1 MADFEQKT
9 DEYGT
14 TILKLVRVKSSV
26 VGNAKFYGNVM
37 LVIKQYKENDLE
49 MMTVRIVS
57 ISNQSNV
64 TANMNNI
71 VAAEKLSINK
81 ITALANHKSNSIDF
95 GPGQGIFIE
104 ESLRGKG
111 IGSFA
116 MNELVIWIKS
126 KFTEYAIN
134 PFEFI
139 LGDMISETDKKIRN
153 DFFENFGFTI
163 SYSDHTQNGGIIKIK
178 KAGMLKEHY
187 NAEKIDEMNIEKYVF
202 GLITD
207 KYKIEKDYTDLKQ
220 TFDTRSNEL
229 VSGIPKADIAKY
241 TLVCCVIAI
250 FLLVILLN

>member
-14 TILKLVRVKSSV
+14 TILKLIKVKSSA
-26 VGNAKFYGNVM
+26 VGNVKFFGNVM
-37 LVIKQYKENDLE
+37 LVIKQYSENDWE

-64 TANMNNI
+64 IANMNNI

-116 MNELVIWIKS
+116 MDELIVWIKN
-126 KFTEYAIN
+126 KFPEYSVSS
-134 PFEFI
+134 FEFVS
-139 LGDMISETDKKIRN
+139 GDLISETDKNIRN

-163 SYSDHTQNGGIIKIK
+163 SYSDHTQNSGIIKIK
-178 KAGMLKEHY
+178 KASMLKEHY
-187 NAEKIDEMNIEKYVF
+187 NAEKIDEMDIEKYVL

-207 KYKIEKDYTDLKQ
+207 KYKIEKDYNDLKLN
-220 TFDTRSNEL
+220 FDTRSNEL
-229 VSGIPKADIAKY
+229 VSGIPKSDIAKY
-241 TLVCCVIAI
+241 TLLCCAIAI
-250 FLLVILLN
+250 ILLIVLLN